1 MKTYKEPLFRIIDLD
16 NEALLAGSPDGGLTD
31 GDNVGNK
38 KPTGDNDGN
47 FFAKGWNGRIIIDDE
62 EDF

>member
-1 MKTYKEPLFRIIDLD
+1 MKTYRKPLFKIVELD
-16 NEALLAGSPDGGLTD
+16 NEQLLAGSPNGGLD
-31 GDNVGNK
+31 NGDNVGNQT
-38 KPTGDNDGN
+38 PTGDNGEN